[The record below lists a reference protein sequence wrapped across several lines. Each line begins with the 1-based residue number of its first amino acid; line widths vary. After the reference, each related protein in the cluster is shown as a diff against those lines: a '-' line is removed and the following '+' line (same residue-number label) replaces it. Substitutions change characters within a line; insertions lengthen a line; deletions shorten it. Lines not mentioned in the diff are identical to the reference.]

1 MNEIE
6 NNKEE
11 INQKS
16 KNIILERNIK
26 IIKEIKQ
33 IIKQNKKNPKEKIEN
48 LIISYFNENNIKN
61 PKEIIDGEK
70 SNIPQIFLNEN
81 EVQSLNIIL
90 SIFSKLLSKN
100 EFNSTFLNED
110 ISGKNILEI
119 SSEYGEYNLFI
130 ELTKYIKNNNYILK
144 NLIKP
149 NKTNIFHLAA
159 DTNHVLSILYFFE
172 LYNNKIKYLNEKNL
186 VGSTPLHLACYK
198 GNYDI
203 VNALIDLGC
212 DLNIKDN
219 EGRTPIF
226 YSANKQ
232 IAIKLILNGAFK
244 NIKDNK
250 GRIPFDYINDDNI
263 KESIRN
269 KSLFE
274 IFCLCK
280 INYQSLKNQRKDI
293 LLFICLISV
302 IVIQIFCKVR
312 YQVSNYIIICL
323 NNKSFF
329 IENIFILSNIIFE
342 TITLIIVFLFHYLKG
357 KNNKINYEEI
367 DKINPKI
374 LDDLENDSIS
384 NGLYPKDESSLSI
397 NDTNE
402 NLNESLFEKY
412 HKNSL
417 ICIRCKR
424 DMKKNTQHC
433 CACDKCID
441 DWDHHCFWLNICI
454 NDINKKYFYL
464 FILFIIL
471 SVISNIIS
479 GILYLTDSFKYE
491 FFYLG
496 LFFNNTN
503 CQGNLFFSIL
513 MIIIL
518 FLYCFIMLI
527 ILLSMI
533 IPFLFS

>member
-1 MNEIE
+1 MNDIE
-6 NNKEE
+6 NNTEE

-16 KNIILERNIK
+16 KNTILERNIN
-26 IIKEIKQ
+26 IIKEIKK
-33 IIKQNKKNPKEKIEN
+33 IIKQNKNNPKEKIEN
-48 LIISYFNENNIKN
+48 LIISYFNENSITN
-61 PKEIIDGEK
+61 PNEIRDGEK
-70 SNIPQIFLNEN
+70 SNLPQIFLNEN

-100 EFNSTFLNED
+100 EFNATFLNED

-119 SSEYGEYNLFI
+119 SSEYGEYNLFL
-130 ELTKYIKNNNYILK
+130 ELTKYIKNNNYILE
-144 NLIKP
+144 NLIKQ

-159 DTNHVLSILYFFE
+159 DSNHVISILYFFE
-172 LYNNKIKYLNEKNL
+172 IYNNKIQYLNKKNL

-198 GNYDI
+198 GNYEI
-203 VNALIDLGC
+203 VNTLIDLGC

-232 IAIKLILNGAFK
+232 IAIKLILNGADK

-293 LLFICLISV
+293 LLFSFLIGI
-302 IVIQIFCKVR
+302 IVIQIFCKIR
-312 YQVSNYIIICL
+312 YQVSNYSMICL

-329 IENIFILSNIIFE
+329 IENIFILFNIIFE
-342 TITLIIVFLFHYLKG
+342 IITLIIIFLFHCLKG
-357 KNNKINYEEI
+357 KNNKIYNEKLEI
-367 DKINPKI
+367 SNSKQ
-374 LDDLENDSIS
+374 LDISENDSITI
-384 NGLYPKDESSLSI
+384 GLYPKSESSL
-397 NDTNE
+397 NVNYTNE

-424 DMKKNTQHC
+424 EMKKNTQHC
-433 CACDKCID
+433 VACDKCID

-454 NDINKKYFYL
+454 TDINKKYFYL
-464 FILFIIL
+464 FILLIIL

-479 GILYLTDSFKYE
+479 GILYLIDCFKYE
-491 FFYLG
+491 FIYLG
-496 LFFNNTN
+496 LFFNNPN
-503 CQGNLFFSIL
+503 CQGNFFFSIL

-518 FLYCFIMLI
+518 FLYCFTMLI